1 MDSTLTPLGIIQARE
16 LGNYLKKKDIEEG
29 SINILCAS
37 ELNRSQHTAL
47 ELFHNNLDITNDPFG
62 SNKKL
67 INLKIFFEKYSIK
80 RYLRK
85 LKEMNLDKDKMIDS
99 FLTLIED
106 KDKFKKKMNELIR
119 YINKKK

>member
-16 LGNYLKKKDIEEG
+16 LGNYLKDNYKIEN

-47 ELFHNNLDITNDPFG
+47 ELFHDILYITKDPFK
-62 SNKKL
+62 NKKL
-67 INLKIFFEKYSIK
+67 IKLKNFFENYSIK

-85 LKEMNLDKDKMIDS
+85 LNEMKLKNNKMIIF
-99 FLTLIED
+99 FLNLIDEEY
-106 KDKFKKKMNELIR
+106 KENFKKNMNDLINT
-119 YINKKK
+119 YK